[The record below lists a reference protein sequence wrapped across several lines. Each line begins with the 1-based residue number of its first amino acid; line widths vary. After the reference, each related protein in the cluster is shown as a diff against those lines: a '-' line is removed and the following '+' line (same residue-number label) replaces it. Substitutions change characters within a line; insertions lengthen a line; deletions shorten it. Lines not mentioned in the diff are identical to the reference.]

1 MLVQIHALILVTHGL
16 ILVTHFASQAYGRI
30 DHMDP
35 TCQHTCM
42 DSPFVILQ
50 HLINGSLTME
60 PYDGVWHSHIIIKY
74 PGRYAMRLEVDGVTS
89 PIIVFEAR
97 SKAARI
103 EILRQPKA
111 RDDGKAS
118 NPGDLFEVQP
128 GKSNDIHVKF
138 LQWDAVKCNIA
149 LARLFRSTL
158 IRLACAMI
166 LVISVFK
173 CVIGMMSASL
183 LHAQC

>member
-1 MLVQIHALILVTHGL
+1 
-16 ILVTHFASQAYGRI
+16 
-30 DHMDP
+30 
-35 TCQHTCM
+35 
-42 DSPFVILQ
+42 
-50 HLINGSLTME
+50 
-60 PYDGVWHSHIIIKY
+60 
-74 PGRYAMRLEVDGVTS
+74 MRLEVDGVTS
-89 PIIVFEAR
+89 PIIFFEAR
-97 SKAARI
+97 SNAARI
-103 EILRQPKA
+103 EILRQPKT

-149 LARLFRSTL
+149 LARPFRSTL

-173 CVIGMMSASL
+173 RVIGMMSASL
-183 LHAQC
+183 LHAQR